1 MENQARVIKTDIKQH
16 YEVLLHGDRY
26 YATHESNSHGHD
38 KWWVFSDKGLHED
51 DAVYNSVLELCY
63 KTKN

>member
-1 MENQARVIKTDIKQH
+1 MNQAKLIKTDVKEH
-16 YEVLLHGDRY
+16 YDIILHGEQY
-26 YATHESNSHGHD
+26 YATHESNTFGHD

-63 KTKN
+63 KIKN